1 MENMND
7 SLNILKR
14 ILIYENPIL
23 FTGAGFSLG
32 AKQSNGKSI
41 PSGKQLKNDIIVN
54 LLKYSDKTEEY
65 NELQDANLA
74 DICEMC
80 DTDPPVMYFNEYVLF
95 AVPY

>member
-32 AKQSNGKSI
+32 AKHSNG
-41 PSGKQLKNDIIVN
+41 
-54 LLKYSDKTEEY
+54 
-65 NELQDANLA
+65 
-74 DICEMC
+74 M
-80 DTDPPVMYFNEYVLF
+80 
-95 AVPY
+95 